1 MLFTINKEETFSIS
15 EFKEIQ
21 ANKELVKEEL
31 ELVEKVIDHIKRNK
45 DFYIRLGFTTTSI
58 LSYNTVV
65 GYAAGVYGM
74 DKAFNEIIGLIIS
87 FGKYGCLGLGLK
99 KTIEEMLAGASFK
112 QASTAGI
119 QYWLC
124 YLFIQFYPKLF
135 DMIRL

>member
-58 LSYNTVV
+58 LSYNTVLS
-65 GYAAGVYGM
+65 YASSLGM
-74 DKAFNEIIGLIIS
+74 DSAFNEIIGLIKD

>member
-45 DFYIRLGFTTTSI
+45 DFYIRVGLTTTSI

-74 DKAFNEIIGLIIS
+74 DKVFNEIIGLIIS

>member
-31 ELVEKVIDHIKRNK
+31 ELVEKVIDHVKRNK
-45 DFYIRLGFTTTSI
+45 DFYIRVGLTTTSI
-58 LSYNTVV
+58 LSYNTTLTF
-65 GYAAGVYGM
+65 ANSLGM
-74 DKAFNEIIGLIIS
+74 DSAFNEIIGLIKD

>member
-31 ELVEKVIDHIKRNK
+31 ELVEKVIDHVKRNK
-45 DFYIRLGFTTTSI
+45 DFYIRVGLTTTSI
-58 LSYNTVV
+58 LSYNTVLS
-65 GYAAGVYGM
+65 YASSLGM
-74 DKAFNEIIGLIIS
+74 DSAFNEIIGLIIS

>member
-21 ANKELVKEEL
+21 ANKEVVKEEL

-45 DFYIRLGFTTTSI
+45 EFYTRVGITTASI
-58 LSYNTVV
+58 LSYNTTLTF
-65 GYAAGVYGM
+65 ASSLGM
-74 DKAFNEIIGLIIS
+74 DSSFNEIIGLIKD

>member
-31 ELVEKVIDHIKRNK
+31 ELVEMVINHVKRNK
-45 DFYIRLGFTTTSI
+45 EFYTRVGITTASI
-58 LSYNTVV
+58 LSYNTTLTF
-65 GYAAGVYGM
+65 ASSLGM
-74 DKAFNEIIGLIIS
+74 DNSFNEIIGLIKN

>member
-1 MLFTINKEETFSIS
+1 MLFTINKEEIFSIS

-21 ANKELVKEEL
+21 ANKEVVKEEL
-31 ELVEKVIDHIKRNK
+31 ELVEKVIDHIKKNK
-45 DFYIRLGFTTTSI
+45 EFYTRVGITTASI
-58 LSYNTVV
+58 LSYNTTLTF
-65 GYAAGVYGM
+65 ASSLGM
-74 DKAFNEIIGLIIS
+74 DDSFNEIIGLIKD

>member
-21 ANKELVKEEL
+21 ANKEVVKEEL
-31 ELVEKVIDHIKRNK
+31 ELVEKVIDHIKKNK
-45 DFYIRLGFTTTSI
+45 EFYTRVGITTASI
-58 LSYNTVV
+58 LSYNTTLTF
-65 GYAAGVYGM
+65 ASSLGM
-74 DKAFNEIIGLIIS
+74 DDSFNEIIGLIKD

>member
-31 ELVEKVIDHIKRNK
+31 ELVEKVIDHIKRNR
-45 DFYIRLGFTTTSI
+45 DFYIRVGLTTTSI
-58 LSYNTVV
+58 LSYNTVLS
-65 GYAAGVYGM
+65 YASSLGM
-74 DKAFNEIIGLIIS
+74 DSAFNEIIGLIIS

>member
-1 MLFTINKEETFSIS
+1 
-15 EFKEIQ
+15 
-21 ANKELVKEEL
+21 
-31 ELVEKVIDHIKRNK
+31 
-45 DFYIRLGFTTTSI
+45 
-58 LSYNTVV
+58 
-65 GYAAGVYGM
+65 M
-74 DKAFNEIIGLIIS
+74 DSAFNEIIGLIKD

>member
-21 ANKELVKEEL
+21 ANKEVVKEEL
-31 ELVEKVIDHIKRNK
+31 ELVEKVIDHVKRNK
-45 DFYIRLGFTTTSI
+45 DFYIRVGLTTTSI

-74 DKAFNEIIGLIIS
+74 DKVFNEIIGLIIS

>member
-45 DFYIRLGFTTTSI
+45 DFYIRVGLTTTSI
-58 LSYNTVV
+58 LSCNTVLS
-65 GYAAGVYGM
+65 YASSLGM
-74 DKAFNEIIGLIIS
+74 DSAFNEIIGLIIS

>member
-31 ELVEKVIDHIKRNK
+31 ELVEKVIDHIKKNK
-45 DFYIRLGFTTTSI
+45 EFYTRVGITTASI
-58 LSYNTVV
+58 LSYNTTLTF
-65 GYAAGVYGM
+65 ASSLGM
-74 DKAFNEIIGLIIS
+74 DDSFNEIIGLIKN

>member
-31 ELVEKVIDHIKRNK
+31 ELVEKVIDHVKRNK
-45 DFYIRLGFTTTSI
+45 DFYIRVGLTTTSI
-58 LSYNTVV
+58 LSYNTVA

-74 DKAFNEIIGLIIS
+74 DSAFNEIIGLIKD

>member
-1 MLFTINKEETFSIS
+1 MLFTINKEEIFSIS

-31 ELVEKVIDHIKRNK
+31 ELVEKVIDHIKKNK
-45 DFYIRLGFTTTSI
+45 EFYIRVGLTTTSI
-58 LSYNTVV
+58 LSCNTVLS
-65 GYAAGVYGM
+65 YASSLGM
-74 DKAFNEIIGLIIS
+74 DSAFNEIIGLIKD

>member
-31 ELVEKVIDHIKRNK
+31 ELVEKVIDHVKRNK
-45 DFYIRLGFTTTSI
+45 DFYIRVGLTTTSI

-74 DKAFNEIIGLIIS
+74 DNAFNEIIGLIKD

>member
-31 ELVEKVIDHIKRNK
+31 ELVEMVINHVKRNK
-45 DFYIRLGFTTTSI
+45 EFYTRVGITTASI
-58 LSYNTVV
+58 LSYNTTLTF
-65 GYAAGVYGM
+65 ASSLGM
-74 DKAFNEIIGLIIS
+74 DDSFNEIIGLIKN

>member
-31 ELVEKVIDHIKRNK
+31 ELVEKVIDHVKRNK
-45 DFYIRLGFTTTSI
+45 DFYIRVGLTTTSI
-58 LSYNTVV
+58 LSYNTTLTF
-65 GYAAGVYGM
+65 ASSLGM
-74 DKAFNEIIGLIIS
+74 DDSFNEIIGLIKN

>member
-31 ELVEKVIDHIKRNK
+31 ELVEKVIDHVKRNK
-45 DFYIRLGFTTTSI
+45 DFYIRVGLTTTSI
-58 LSYNTVV
+58 LSYNTVLS
-65 GYAAGVYGM
+65 YASRLGM
-74 DKAFNEIIGLIIS
+74 DSAFNEIIGLIKD